1 MVVFNLRLQDYWDV
15 VFSLKL
21 KAAQSPFAID
31 LFPLS
36 TKCGLYVPPSLSAS
50 ADDGSTD
57 SKQTL
62 NGLFYVNTPELFSF
76 IALQQCF

>member
-31 LFPLS
+31 LFF
-36 TKCGLYVPPSLSAS
+36 YPPWLEPG
-50 ADDGSTD
+50 DLLCRIRSTD